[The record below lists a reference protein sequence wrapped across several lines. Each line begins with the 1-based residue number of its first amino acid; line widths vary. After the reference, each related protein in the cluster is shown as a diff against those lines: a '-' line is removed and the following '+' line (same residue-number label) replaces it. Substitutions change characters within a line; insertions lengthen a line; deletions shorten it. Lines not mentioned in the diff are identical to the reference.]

1 MGALSDYLENKL
13 VDHTLRNVAYTPATT
28 VYLALF
34 TSSTNAAQLE
44 ANTITNEL
52 SGSGYARQLV
62 TFNAATS
69 GGTSNSATVTFSNLP
84 AVTLGF
90 IAVMDASTAGN
101 ILYYAQLGSPVTIAA
116 GDGYQINSGGFTVQL
131 D

>member
-1 MGALSDYLENKL
+1 MGAYSDYLENKL
-13 VDHTLRNVAYTPATT
+13 IDHTLRNVAYTPATT

-34 TSSTNAAQLE
+34 TSSANASQLE
-44 ANTITNEL
+44 TNTITNEVT
-52 SGSGYARQLV
+52 GSGYARQSV
-62 TFNAATS
+62 TFSAAAS

-84 AVTLGF
+84 ATTLGF

-101 ILYYAQLGSPVTIAA
+101 VLYYAQLGSPVSIAA